1 MILKVGQD
9 RIEKILTSSQFQAL
23 AKGFSID
30 LKSIQFSSKQTASV
44 AELNRKFLEATA
56 AASINQINNNSNS
69 EVRLFVSKRWLIF
82 RVPYLFIVDNKGKT
96 KQFQGRQSRFEADK
110 TAITLTPRS
119 ILQNPGKTAV

>member
-1 MILKVGQD
+1 MIILKVGQD

-69 EVRLFVSKRWLIF
+69 EVRLFVSKRWLIL
-82 RVPYLFIVDNKGKT
+82 RVQT
-96 KQFQGRQSRFEADK
+96 KKFQGCHSRFEAGK
-110 TAITLTPRS
+110 TAIALSALTVA
-119 ILQNPGKTAV
+119 L

>member
-1 MILKVGQD
+1 MIQNNTVENCSIVNQAKLVVKYAFTFKVTMTLNHTWDISKNLDHTKVGQD

-56 AASINQINNNSNS
+56 AASINQINNNSDS
-69 EVRLFVSKRWLIF
+69 EVRLFLS
-82 RVPYLFIVDNKGKT
+82 
-96 KQFQGRQSRFEADK
+96 
-110 TAITLTPRS
+110 
-119 ILQNPGKTAV
+119 

>member
-69 EVRLFVSKRWLIF
+69 EVRLFVSKMWLIL
-82 RVPYLFIVDNKGKT
+82 RVPYLFIVDIKVQT
-96 KQFQGRQSRFEADK
+96 KKFQGRHSSFEAGK
-110 TAITLTPRS
+110 TAIPLKPRS
-119 ILQNPGKTAV
+119 ILQNHGKTAV

>member
-1 MILKVGQD
+1 MIILKVGQD

-69 EVRLFVSKRWLIF
+69 EVRLFVSKRWLIL
-82 RVPYLFIVDNKGKT
+82 RVYT
-96 KQFQGRQSRFEADK
+96 KQFQGCQSRFEAGK
-110 TAITLTPRS
+110 TAIALSALTVA
-119 ILQNPGKTAV
+119 L